1 VARHRWLYKADGRV
15 VDVSDDAPAPSG
27 GVHLWTDAQF
37 DGLKATD
44 GTDIS
49 SRTKYN
55 AYMKATGVTRMEDF
69 SADWARAQKVR
80 DEYRTTGKG
89 GAVTRE
95 DVGRAIHQLEQRG

>member
-1 VARHRWLYKADGRV
+1 MTRKRWIYKADGRV
-15 VDVSDDAPAPSG
+15 IDVSDDAPTPTG

-55 AYMKATGVTRMEDF
+55 AYMKATGVTRIEDF
-69 SADWARAQKVR
+69 TGDWERARKAR
-80 DEYRTTGKG
+80 DEYFTTGKG

-95 DVGRAIHQLEQRG
+95 DVGRAIHELEQRG